1 MRGDLLVSK
10 GMKRVIKIL
19 TNNRNKTIQKRV
31 KEDREYLEQ
40 LATLVE
46 LPKDVKIEKVD
57 VNGIPSAWLTMPESI
72 DNNVLLY
79 LHGGGYVTGSIT
91 SHQDLVMRIS
101 RVSKMRALIIEYRLA
116 PENPFPAAVED
127 ALKAYKWLI
136 EKEGINPQNTIIAGD
151 SAGGGLTLA
160 TLIKI
165 RDNHLPM
172 PAAGITLSPWTDL
185 AHTGNSIT
193 TKAQID
199 PFITVYDLI
208 FDANLYLGDAHPQ
221 NPLVSPLYADL
232 KGLPPLLI
240 QVGTDEILLDDST
253 RFAER
258 AEEAG
263 VNVQLDVWQDMIHVF
278 QAFADWAPE
287 GQEAIEKIGQYIQN
301 RIN

>member
-1 MRGDLLVSK
+1 
-10 GMKRVIKIL
+10 MKRVTKIL
-19 TNNRNKTIQKRV
+19 TNNRNRTIQKRV

-40 LATLVE
+40 LARLVE
-46 LPKDVKIEKVD
+46 LPKDVKIERLI
-57 VNGIPSAWLTMPESI
+57 VNEIPSAWLTIPESI
-72 DNNVLLY
+72 NENVLLY

-101 RVSKMRALIIEYRLA
+101 RASKMRALIIEYRLA

-127 ALKAYKWLI
+127 VLKAYKWLI
-136 EKEGINPQNTIIAGD
+136 EKEGINPQTTIIAGD

-165 RDNHLPM
+165 RDEHLPM
-172 PAAGITLSPWTDL
+172 PAAGICLSPWTDL
-185 AHTGNSIT
+185 AHTGNSIIS
-193 TKAQID
+193 KAQKD

-208 FDANLYLGDAHPQ
+208 FDANLYLGDADPQ
-221 NPLVSPLYADL
+221 NPLASPLYADL

-253 RFAER
+253 RLAER
-258 AEEAG
+258 AREAG

-287 GQEAIEKIGQYIQN
+287 GQEAIEKIGQYIQKIVN
-301 RIN
+301 

>member
-160 TLIKI
+160 TLIQI

-221 NPLVSPLYADL
+221 NPLASPLYADL